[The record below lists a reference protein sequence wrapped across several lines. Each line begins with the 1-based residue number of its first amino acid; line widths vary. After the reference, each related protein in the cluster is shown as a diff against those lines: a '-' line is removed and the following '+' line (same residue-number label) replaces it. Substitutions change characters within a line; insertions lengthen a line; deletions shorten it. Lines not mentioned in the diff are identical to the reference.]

1 MKVNERDAQVLQSI
15 HMYCKEIEDTRR
27 LFGDREKIFL
37 ENHVYRNACSMA
49 VQTIGE
55 LAKKLSNEFMEEY
68 SKAEDKEKIPW
79 REIKGMRTFIAHDYH
94 GGIDMKKVW
103 ESIKTGVPALEEF
116 CRETLQENNFEITR
130 IKSVARGMNY
140 TR

>member
-55 LAKKLSNEFMEEY
+55 LAKNYRMSSWKNIQKQKIKKKFRG
-68 SKAEDKEKIPW
+68 EK
-79 REIKGMRTFIAHDYH
+79 
-94 GGIDMKKVW
+94 
-103 ESIKTGVPALEEF
+103 
-116 CRETLQENNFEITR
+116 
-130 IKSVARGMNY
+130 
-140 TR
+140 

>member
-1 MKVNERDAQVLQSI
+1 
-15 HMYCKEIEDTRR
+15 
-27 LFGDREKIFL
+27 
-37 ENHVYRNACSMA
+37 MA

-94 GGIDMKKVW
+94 GGIDMKKGLGEYKDGRSSFGEVLQRNF
-103 ESIKTGVPALEEF
+103 TGKQF
-116 CRETLQENNFEITR
+116 
-130 IKSVARGMNY
+130 
-140 TR
+140 

>member
-68 SKAEDKEKIPW
+68 SKAEDKEK
-79 REIKGMRTFIAHDYH
+79 
-94 GGIDMKKVW
+94 
-103 ESIKTGVPALEEF
+103 
-116 CRETLQENNFEITR
+116 N
-130 IKSVARGMNY
+130 SVERNKRYAY
-140 TR
+140 FYSA

>member
-1 MKVNERDAQVLQSI
+1 
-15 HMYCKEIEDTRR
+15 MYCKEIEDTRR

-68 SKAEDKEKIPW
+68 SKAEDKEK
-79 REIKGMRTFIAHDYH
+79 F
-94 GGIDMKKVW
+94 
-103 ESIKTGVPALEEF
+103 
-116 CRETLQENNFEITR
+116 
-130 IKSVARGMNY
+130 RGEK
-140 TR
+140 